1 MTELHIEDVYPHNL
15 SMVLIRAN
23 LIFLSGSII
32 YELRLGSSENL
43 FRGWERMATSR
54 LVDVKR
60 DQSRR
65 YKHFGENFNYFYK
78 KEVYK
83 GLL

>member
-1 MTELHIEDVYPHNL
+1 
-15 SMVLIRAN
+15 
-23 LIFLSGSII
+23 
-32 YELRLGSSENL
+32 
-43 FRGWERMATSR
+43 MATSR